1 MNMCTRE
8 KEKFWQPAPLS
19 HHTPSLRIH
28 KYTFDTQVNSQ
39 NTRHSNRPQ
48 HSNQQKKNAEAKQ
61 KLEMAHWTRMFFLP
75 SENWMVNKKKTLQ
88 QKKKR
93 RKIALTVIP
102 NPNWERFAV
111 THTKKYLTRQVSVF
125 FCIFQFY
132 LMWCEKCRIGICAR
146 QVFSIILIFFSL
158 FNLFA
163 DSELC
168 DEGEKNNNNKDANRN
183 VTIN

>member
-88 QKKKR
+88 QKKKTKKNR
-93 RKIALTVIP
+93 TYRNSKSKLGTLRGHTHQKILNTPSLCFLLYISILFDVVRKMSNRDLCTPSVQYYFNFFFLCSICLPIP
-102 NPNWERFAV
+102 NFA
-111 THTKKYLTRQVSVF
+111 
-125 FCIFQFY
+125 
-132 LMWCEKCRIGICAR
+132 
-146 QVFSIILIFFSL
+146 
-158 FNLFA
+158 
-163 DSELC
+163 
-168 DEGEKNNNNKDANRN
+168 
-183 VTIN
+183 TI